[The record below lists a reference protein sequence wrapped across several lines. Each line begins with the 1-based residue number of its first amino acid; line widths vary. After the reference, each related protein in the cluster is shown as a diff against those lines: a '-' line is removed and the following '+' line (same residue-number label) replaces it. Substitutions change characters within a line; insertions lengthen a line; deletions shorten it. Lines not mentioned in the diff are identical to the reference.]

1 MTKESNM
8 TEEVQDQELHD
19 EVTDEVVEQKELAPK
34 GMKTGHDPKN
44 AEAQSVAA
52 TDNAGDATGKAPTR
66 KMAGGSA
73 SDNTKQDPMPKTKN
87 GMITAMVGKMQ
98 GMTKTQMQSMYA
110 SYNKM
115 PEGVELE
122 DESMISEK
130 EDINVSVDFSEDL
143 NALVESE
150 ATLSDEFKGKAE
162 TIFEAAIKSKL
173 SEEID
178 RLEEKYEEEL
188 AEEVASTKAD
198 LVEKV
203 DNYLNYVVEQWMEDN
218 KLAVQTG
225 LRTEIAETFMNS
237 LKDLFTESYIE
248 VPESKVDLVDELA
261 GQVEEL
267 EAASNEAITKQME
280 MQEELETLKRDKVIA
295 EASEGLAA
303 TQVEKLK
310 KLAEDVDFESEETFA
325 EKVNTIKES
334 YFTKKTTESADIEEA
349 VEDGDAVV
357 EATSDMMAQYLSAIQ
372 KTNK

>member
-19 EVTDEVVEQKELAPK
+19 EVTDEVVEQK
-34 GMKTGHDPKN
+34 GHDPKN
-44 AEAQSVAA
+44 AEAQSIDA
-52 TDNAGDATGKAPTR
+52 TDKAGDATGSAPKR
-66 KMAGGSA
+66 KG
-73 SDNTKQDPMPKTKN
+73 DNTKQDPMPKTKAALMA
-87 GMITAMVGKMQ
+87 GMVQKMGGMNKAQLQAMYK
-98 GMTKTQMQSMYA
+98 A
-110 SYNKM
+110 
-115 PEGVELE
+115 EGFEDLE
-122 DESMISEK
+122 GEVVAESEEK
-130 EDINVSVDFSEDL
+130 AEINVSVDFSDDL

-150 ATLSDEFKGKAE
+150 ATLSDEFRGKAE

-310 KLAEDVDFESEETFA
+310 KLAEDVDFDSEETFA

>member
-19 EVTDEVVEQKELAPK
+19 EVTDEVVEQQ
-34 GMKTGHDPKN
+34 GHDPKN
-44 AEAQSVAA
+44 AEAQSIAA
-52 TDNAGDATGKAPTR
+52 TDKAGEATGSAPKR
-66 KMAGGSA
+66 KG
-73 SDNTKQDPMPKTKN
+73 DQTKQDPMPKTKAALMA
-87 GMITAMVGKMQ
+87 GMVKRMGGMNKASLMAMYK
-98 GMTKTQMQSMYA
+98 A
-110 SYNKM
+110 
-115 PEGVELE
+115 EGFEDLE
-122 DESMISEK
+122 GEVVAESEEK
-130 EDINVSVDFSEDL
+130 EEINVSVDFSDDL

-150 ATLSDEFKGKAE
+150 ATLSDEFRGKAE

-178 RLEEKYEEEL
+178 RLEEKYNEEL
-188 AEEVASTKAD
+188 AEEIASTKSD

-203 DNYLNYVVEQWMEDN
+203 DNYLNYVVEQWMDDN
-218 KLAVQTG
+218 KVAIQTG

-248 VPESKVDLVDELA
+248 VPESKVDLVDQLSAE
-261 GQVEEL
+261 VEEL
-267 EAASNEAITKQME
+267 EAASNDAITKQME
-280 MQEELETLKRDKVIA
+280 MQEELETLKRDAIIA
-295 EASEGLAA
+295 DAAEGLAA

-310 KLAEDVDFESEETFA
+310 KLAEDVDFDNEETFA

>member
-1 MTKESNM
+1 MKKESNM

-19 EVTDEVVEQKELAPK
+19 EVTDEVVEEA
-34 GMKTGHDPKN
+34 HDPKN

-52 TDNAGDATGKAPTR
+52 TDKAGDATGSAPKR
-66 KMAGGSA
+66 KG
-73 SDNTKQDPMPKTKN
+73 DQTKQDPMPKTKAALMA
-87 GMITAMVGKMQ
+87 GMVKKMGGMNKSQLVAMYKE
-98 GMTKTQMQSMYA
+98 
-110 SYNKM
+110 
-115 PEGVELE
+115 EGFEDLE
-122 DESMISEK
+122 GEVVAESEK
-130 EDINVSVDFSEDL
+130 KDIEVSVDFSDDL

-178 RLEEKYEEEL
+178 RLEEKYNEEL
-188 AEEVASTKAD
+188 AEEVAATKAD

-203 DNYLNYVVEQWMEDN
+203 DTYLNYVVEQWMEDN
-218 KLAVQTG
+218 QVAIQTG
-225 LRTEIAETFMNS
+225 LRTEIAEKFMTS

-261 GQVEEL
+261 AEVEEL
-267 EAASNEAITKQME
+267 EAASNDAISKQME

-325 EKVNTIKES
+325 EKVKTIKES

-357 EATSDMMAQYLSAIQ
+357 EATSDVMAQYLSAIQ

>member
-19 EVTDEVVEQKELAPK
+19 EVTDEVVEQQ
-34 GMKTGHDPKN
+34 GHDPKN
-44 AEAQSVAA
+44 AEAQSIAA
-52 TDNAGDATGKAPTR
+52 TDKAGEATGSAPKR
-66 KMAGGSA
+66 KG
-73 SDNTKQDPMPKTKN
+73 DQTKQDPMPRTKAALMA
-87 GMITAMVGKMQ
+87 GMVKRMGGMNKAQLSAMYK
-98 GMTKTQMQSMYA
+98 A
-110 SYNKM
+110 
-115 PEGVELE
+115 EGFEDLE
-122 DESMISEK
+122 GEVVAESEEK
-130 EDINVSVDFSEDL
+130 EEINVSVDFSDDL

-150 ATLSDEFKGKAE
+150 ATLSDEFRGKAE

-188 AEEVASTKAD
+188 AEEIASTKSD

-267 EAASNEAITKQME
+267 EAASNDAITKQME
-280 MQEELETLKRDKVIA
+280 MQEELEELKRQKVIA

-310 KLAEDVDFESEETFA
+310 KLAEDVDFDSEETFA

-349 VEDGDAVV
+349 VEDGDTSLEV
-357 EATSDMMAQYLSAIQ
+357 TSDTMAQYLSAIQ

>member
-1 MTKESNM
+1 M

-19 EVTDEVVEQKELAPK
+19 EVTDEVVEEA
-34 GMKTGHDPKN
+34 HDPKN

-52 TDNAGDATGKAPTR
+52 TDKAGEATGSAPKR
-66 KMAGGSA
+66 KG
-73 SDNTKQDPMPKTKN
+73 DQTKKDPMPKTKAALMSKMVERMS
-87 GMITAMVGKMQ
+87 GMNKEALMAMY
-98 GMTKTQMQSMYA
+98 KT
-110 SYNKM
+110 
-115 PEGVELE
+115 EGFEDLE
-122 DESMISEK
+122 GEVVAESEK
-130 EDINVSVDFSEDL
+130 ADIDVSVDFSDDL

-178 RLEEKYEEEL
+178 RLEEKYNEEL
-188 AEEVASTKAD
+188 AEEVAATKAD

-203 DNYLNYVVEQWMEDN
+203 DTYLNYVVEQWMEDN
-218 KLAVQTG
+218 QVAIQTG
-225 LRTEIAETFMNS
+225 LRTEIAEKFMTS

-261 GQVEEL
+261 AEVEEL
-267 EAASNEAITKQME
+267 EAASNEAISKQME
-280 MQEELETLKRDKVIA
+280 MQEELEELKRQKVIA

-325 EKVNTIKES
+325 EKVKTIKES

-349 VEDGDAVV
+349 VNEGDEATVV
-357 EATSDMMAQYLSAIQ
+357 EATSDIMAQYLSAIQ